1 MSESRR
7 APVNAPNASAN
18 AAADTEPR
26 REIGRRALLR
36 AGAFAAGASLAGI
49 GASAAAPAAAQDAA
63 AQAGS
68 QAGAASIGSYII
80 GEDAP
85 PWMKTPGRS
94 FSPYGAPSHWEEK
107 VQRAIPST
115 AAVRLGVGVSRTPL
129 EQLAGTITP
138 SGLHF
143 ERHHNG
149 IPDIDPARHELVI
162 HGLVRQPLAFTRET
176 LLRYPLESQI
186 YFVECAGNSGTFSQP
201 QPQQAAA
208 GALNGL
214 VSCSQWTGVRLST
227 LLDEAGIQRGAKW
240 VIAEGADAAA
250 MSRSVP
256 LEKCLDDAMIA
267 LFQNGEA
274 IRPEQGYPMR
284 LLLPGFE
291 GNINVKW
298 LRRLNVIDAP
308 VDARD
313 ETSHYTELLP
323 DGKARQYMFLQGVK
337 SAIIK
342 PSFGM
347 NVPAPGFYEI
357 SGLAWSGAGRIS
369 EVELSTNGGKSWTAR
384 RARPARFAQGARPLS
399 SALAMGRPPR
409 DPHEP
414 RHRREGQRPA
424 HALGLG
430 RAVRARPALSLQRHS
445 ELERRRRRDGAK
457 CLRLGA
463 RAFRA
468 RHTIV

>member
-1 MSESRR
+1 MTESRL
-7 APVNAPNASAN
+7 APVKAPNANDAN
-18 AAADTEPR
+18 AIAAGTEPR

-36 AGAFAAGASLAGI
+36 AGALAAGASLAGI
-49 GASAAAPAAAQDAA
+49 GASAAALGAAQDAA
-63 AQAGS
+63 S
-68 QAGAASIGSYII
+68 QAGAASIGES
-80 GEDAP
+80 AP

-186 YFVECAGNSGTFSQP
+186 YFVECAGNSGTFSQS

-214 VSCSQWTGVRLST
+214 VSCSEWTGVRLSA
-227 LLDEAGIQRGAKW
+227 LLDEAGLQRGAKW

-323 DGKARQYMFLQGVK
+323 DGKARQYMFPQGVK
-337 SAIIK
+337 SAIIR

-347 NVPAPGFYEI
+347 NLPAPGFYEI

-369 EVELSTNGGKSWTAR
+369 KVELSTNGGKSWTLAALGQPVLPKALAR
-384 RARPARFAQGARPLS
+384 FHLPWQWDGRPAILMSRATDEKGSVQPTRSAWVAQYAP
-399 SALAMGRPPR
+399 
-409 DPHEP
+409 
-414 RHRREGQRPA
+414 GQPYHYNGIQSWNVA
-424 HALGLG
+424 A
-430 RAVRARPALSLQRHS
+430 
-445 ELERRRRRDGAK
+445 DG
-457 CLRLGA
+457 
-463 RAFRA
+463 
-468 RHTIV
+468 TVQNVYV